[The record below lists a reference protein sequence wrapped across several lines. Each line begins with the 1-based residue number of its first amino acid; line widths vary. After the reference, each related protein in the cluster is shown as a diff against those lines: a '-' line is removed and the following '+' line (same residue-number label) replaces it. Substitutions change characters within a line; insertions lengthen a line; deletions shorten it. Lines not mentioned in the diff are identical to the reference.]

1 VQRWDLNPGLA
12 HGINAREDGRGRRAM
27 MLRKLKL
34 HTKTCENF
42 LELKFVARVI
52 FSSPTLT

>member
-1 VQRWDLNPGLA
+1 
-12 HGINAREDGRGRRAM
+12 M